1 MSAVQGS
8 GAEGIR
14 ADGTRADRIREV
26 LRLAQP
32 SARRFAPGLI
42 WGVLSAG
49 AAVSLLAVSGWLI
62 VSASIVDS
70 LVPLSVAVVGVRFFA
85 VTRAVTRY
93 LERLSGHDAALRQLA
108 ATRADMVRRLI
119 PVSPAGLGRTDR
131 GKVLSALVDDVE
143 NLQNLPL
150 RVVQPLGVS
159 TVVAVGAVVFVAF
172 VSPVAAVTLVVC
184 LLVAGA
190 AAVGMGWLFGARAE
204 AAVSAR
210 RADLSAALVDYFG
223 SLDVLLAYGAEPA
236 ARERVTTADAAL
248 RRDVT
253 RASLAQAVA
262 AGVVSAVAGAASVW
276 ALSAAAPGLSTG
288 AIDGPWLA
296 VVVLVPMVVFE
307 VFGAVPIAAASW
319 RSVRASAARIVDV
332 LPDRMPPELRSD
344 DGVEFAAGAGDGAA
358 NAAAGAGADRG
369 SGADAAAGASAGGG
383 AGADVD
389 ANAGVRPGADAGR
402 DADAGA
408 GADAGAWADAGAGA
422 GATAETAAVERAITA
437 QRTPTI
443 ELREV
448 TASWPG
454 GAPALRGV
462 TLDLRPGER
471 VLVAGPSGAG
481 KSSLAAVLVGFLAAQ
496 GVYRVGGVD
505 AAALSGP
512 ALRRVVGLCEQ
523 SPQLFDED
531 IRQNLLF
538 ARDTAT
544 DDELLAVLDRVGLG
558 TWVRE
563 RGGLDARVGDRGA
576 LVSGGQAQRI
586 ALARALL
593 RGFPVLVL
601 DEPTAGVDP
610 DASDALLRDLLG
622 AAGSQS
628 VLLIS
633 HVAPPAGSV
642 DRVVRLDGGRTV

>member
-1 MSAVQGS
+1 MSAAVHPDTSRPEASRPDAG
-8 GAEGIR
+8 R
-14 ADGTRADRIREV
+14 AARIREV

-32 SARRFAPGLI
+32 PLGRFTPGLV
-42 WGVLSAG
+42 WGMLSAA

-70 LVPLSVAVVGVRFFA
+70 LVPLSIAVVGVRFFA
-85 VTRAVTRY
+85 VSRAVTRY

-108 ATRADMVRRLI
+108 TTRADMVRRLI
-119 PVSPAGLGRTDR
+119 PLSPAGLGRTDR

-159 TVVAVGAVVFVAF
+159 GLVAVGAVVFIAF
-172 VSPVAAVTLVVC
+172 VSPIAALTLLAC
-184 LLVAGA
+184 LIVAGA
-190 AAVGMGWLFGARAE
+190 AAIGMGWLFGSRAE
-204 AAVSAR
+204 ALVSDR

-223 SLDVLLAYGAEPA
+223 SLDVLLAYGAEPQ
-236 ARERVTTADAAL
+236 ARERVTAADAAL
-248 RRDVT
+248 RRVVT
-253 RASLAQAVA
+253 RASLAQATA

-276 ALSAAAPGLSTG
+276 AVAAASPGLATG

-319 RSVRASAARIVDV
+319 RSVRSSAARIVDV
-332 LPDRMPPELRSD
+332 LPGRMPDELRSD
-344 DGVEFAAGAGDGAA
+344 AGD
-358 NAAAGAGADRG
+358 
-369 SGADAAAGASAGGG
+369 DAAPT
-383 AGADVD
+383 
-389 ANAGVRPGADAGR
+389 GVPALRLR
-402 DADAGA
+402 D
-408 GADAGAWADAGAGA
+408 
-422 GATAETAAVERAITA
+422 
-437 QRTPTI
+437 
-443 ELREV
+443 V

-462 TLDLRPGER
+462 SLDLEPGER

-481 KSSLAAVLVGFLAAQ
+481 KSSLAAVLVGFLRAE
-496 GVYRVGGVD
+496 GSYLVGDVD
-505 AAALSGP
+505 ASSLAGP
-512 ALRRVVGLCEQ
+512 ALRSVVGLCEQ

-544 DDELLAVLDRVGLG
+544 DDELLAALARVGLG
-558 TWVRE
+558 EWVQE

-576 LVSGGQAQRI
+576 LVSGGQAQRL

-622 AAGSQS
+622 AAREQS

-633 HVAPPAGSV
+633 HIAPPDGSV
-642 DRVVRLDGGRTV
+642 DRVVRLEGGRTV